1 MSRSVRFKLRGSE
14 EKLALDMCAQLGTP
28 LDTFAYQLYRSGMRL
43 LLQEVA
49 RREQELD
56 QQAVQEYTT
65 GTSNDMV
72 HTGGDSGDTDTESSG
87 GGPTSEVSVEP
98 ESNSAEN
105 I

>member
-1 MSRSVRFKLRGSE
+1 VSRSVRFKLRGGE

-49 RREQELD
+49 RRKQELD

-65 GTSNDMV
+65 EISDDMV

-87 GGPTSEVSVEP
+87 GGPTTEVPMEPKNYSVE
-98 ESNSAEN
+98 NV
-105 I
+105 